1 MIAHPP
7 PKAVFELAAV
17 PHPLDGGDGVA
28 LQKTFPLQKEFTQ
41 HGITQPKIDEEPADG
56 IGVPVAAQFPNQGI
70 QPPGGENQPHHL
82 DLGKDPAGFLGH
94 PLVENPQTFAAR
106 HGDGDQP
113 RASSGAQ
120 ASQVE
125 DTPTAAEIPCVHLG
139 QPPSSGGNQWH
150 TEQQVGIPDIAPR
163 GAAVPHIG
171 VVLQPVGKSGL
182 LFLRKAVP
190 LGQAE
195 EHLHLFPQGGL
206 IVGDRHLV
214 GTIF

>member
-106 HGDGDQP
+106 HGDGDSPAPAAAHKPVRLRILP
-113 RASSGAQ
+113 RPLRYPVYTWVNRPA
-120 ASQVE
+120 
-125 DTPTAAEIPCVHLG
+125 
-139 QPPSSGGNQWH
+139 
-150 TEQQVGIPDIAPR
+150 
-163 GAAVPHIG
+163 
-171 VVLQPVGKSGL
+171 PVGTN
-182 LFLRKAVP
+182 
-190 LGQAE
+190 
-195 EHLHLFPQGGL
+195 
-206 IVGDRHLV
+206 
-214 GTIF
+214 GTQNNR